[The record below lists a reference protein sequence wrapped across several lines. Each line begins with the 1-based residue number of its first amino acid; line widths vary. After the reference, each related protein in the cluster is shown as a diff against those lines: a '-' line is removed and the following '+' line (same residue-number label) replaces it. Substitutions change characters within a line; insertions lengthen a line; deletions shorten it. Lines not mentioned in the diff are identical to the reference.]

1 MTENEIGSKVVSSAI
16 TVHSTLGPGLL
27 ESVYEL
33 CLVHELTKLGLKTK
47 RQVALP
53 LRYEGLDIEGGFR
66 VDIFLEDSVIVEI
79 KAVETLL
86 PLHKSQLLTYLRLSG
101 CKLGYL
107 LNFIVSHMRVGI
119 KSVANGL

>member
-86 PLHKSQLLTYLRLSG
+86 PLHKSQFLTYLRLSG